1 MKMQRV
7 DSVDSERINKLLKKG
22 FKLFR
27 ADKTNDGKVILVF
40 VKE

>member
-7 DSVDSERINKLLKKG
+7 DSIDAEYINKLLKKG
-22 FKLFR
+22 FRLFR
-27 ADKTNDGKVILVF
+27 SDKRNDGKVMLVF